1 LAIANARK
9 KSAVESRQEKGKQK
23 RKEEKK
29 KSGPLAGCVYGKPCF
44 GAVQQEKSNMRS
56 ITMLSKLYT
65 AQSRASATPPGCCQ
79 SVTQPGAV
87 LRGETPVAEINVDPR
102 LIRGFKV
109 LFSVI
114 LYTID
119 ATYSWDLF

>member
-23 RKEEKK
+23 RKKKKEKKKKEK

-87 LRGETPVAEINVDPR
+87 LRGETPVKR
-102 LIRGFKV
+102 R
-109 LFSVI
+109 SQ
-114 LYTID
+114 
-119 ATYSWDLF
+119 TYPWF